1 MSHPSSYG
9 LKYSTVSVS
18 MLLCIRILQNILNN
32 DLACGNGVK
41 LPFKNTSWLLK
52 PKSCSFTMFFLM
64 LHLISH
70 GGKFD
75 LFFNSSFTRL
85 NKRSGIFVSFLCIL
99 KGLNSFHECMSVS
112 TNKQKR
118 LRSRQEKVIY

>member
-1 MSHPSSYG
+1 
-9 LKYSTVSVS
+9 
-18 MLLCIRILQNILNN
+18 
-32 DLACGNGVK
+32 
-41 LPFKNTSWLLK
+41 
-52 PKSCSFTMFFLM
+52 MFFLM

-99 KGLNSFHECMSVS
+99 KGLNSLHECIY
-112 TNKQKR
+112 KQAETFKEQTR
-118 LRSRQEKVIY
+118 KGDLLEGAGLFIYLSF